1 MNVRSINIL
10 GIIEEKCRWIVM
22 LSVLCVFFV
31 SGLKAQVGVESTI
44 DSVQIFVGEQ
54 TMMHNSATIKPGQK
68 VVFKVWQPQ
77 QMLVNGI
84 EVVEVAPL
92 DTTDADNGYIKVS
105 QHLTLTSFEDTLYY
119 ICLLYT
125 SPSPRDS

>member
-54 TMMHNSATIKPGQK
+54 TMMHTSATIKPGQK

-92 DTTDADNGYIKVS
+92 DTTG
-105 QHLTLTSFEDTLYY
+105 TSRCHS
-119 ICLLYT
+119 ILL
-125 SPSPRDS
+125 